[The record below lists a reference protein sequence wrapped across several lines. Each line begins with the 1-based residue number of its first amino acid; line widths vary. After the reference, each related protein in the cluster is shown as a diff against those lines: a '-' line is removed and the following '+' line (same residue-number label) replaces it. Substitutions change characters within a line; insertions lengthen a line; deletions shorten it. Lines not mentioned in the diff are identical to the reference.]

1 MTRFV
6 TTVSALAVA
15 AMMSTGCATKKYV
28 GQRIAPVE
36 TKAAQLEQKN
46 GEQDVTLKAHGD
58 SIDGLEKNLS
68 RTKEQLAD
76 VDTRARAAGTDAQ
89 AAGTKAGEAMTQAE
103 RARML
108 AEKGIAQTT
117 AQGDELR
124 KTIDGV
130 NTFKLASSQS
140 VLFDRDRATLN
151 DGAKQLLDELSKN
164 VASNNR
170 FVIEVQ
176 GYTDKTGPVTYNVVL
191 SQKRAEEVAR
201 YLTGKEKIPL
211 RSIHM
216 LGAGV
221 ASDEQKTREERKLSR
236 RVEVKVWVPEVDSAA
251 KTQTAT
257 TATN

>member
-1 MTRFV
+1 MTRFAM
-6 TTVSALAVA
+6 TVSALAVA
-15 AMMSTGCATKKYV
+15 GMMTTGCATKKYV
-28 GQRIAPVE
+28 AQRIAPVE
-36 TKAAQLEQKN
+36 TKAAQAETKN
-46 GEQDVTLKAHGD
+46 GEQDVTLKAHSD
-58 SIDGLEKNLS
+58 AIDGVEKNLS
-68 RTKEQLAD
+68 RTREQLAD

-103 RARML
+103 RAKML
-108 AEKGIAQTT
+108 AEKGIQQTT
-117 AQGDELR
+117 AQGEELR

-130 NTFKLASSQS
+130 NTFKLSTSQS

-164 VASNNR
+164 VTSANR
-170 FVIEVQ
+170 YVIEVQ
-176 GYTDKTGPVTYNVVL
+176 GYTDKTGSVPYNVVL

-201 YLTGKEKIPL
+201 YLMAKEKIPL

-221 ASDEQKTREERKLSR
+221 ADDEQKTREARKLSR
-236 RVEVKVWVPEVDSAA
+236 RVEVKVWVPEVDSAT
-251 KTQTAT
+251 KTMTAA

>member
-6 TTVSALAVA
+6 ITVSALAVA

-46 GEQDVTLKAHGD
+46 TEQDATLKAHGD
-58 SIDGLEKNLS
+58 SIEATDKNLS
-68 RTKEQLAD
+68 RTREQLAD
-76 VDTRARAAGTDAQ
+76 VDARAKAAGTDAQ

-108 AEKGIAQTT
+108 AEKGIAQ
-117 AQGDELR
+117 GDEIR

-151 DGAKQLLDELSKN
+151 EDAKNLLDELSKN
-164 VASNNR
+164 VAANNR

-201 YLTGKEKIPL
+201 YLTAKEKIPL
-211 RSIHM
+211 RAIHM

-221 ASDEQKTREERKLSR
+221 AADEQKTREERKLSR
-236 RVEVKVWVPEVDSAA
+236 RVEVKVWVPEVDSAS
-251 KTQTAT
+251 KSQTAS

>member
-46 GEQDVTLKAHGD
+46 TEQDATLKAHGD
-58 SIDGLEKNLS
+58 QIDGVEKNLS
-68 RTKEQLAD
+68 RTREQLAD
-76 VDTRARAAGTDAQ
+76 VDARAKAAGTDAQ

-108 AEKGIAQTT
+108 AEKGIAQ
-117 AQGDELR
+117 GDEIR

-151 DGAKQLLDELSKN
+151 EDAKNLLDELSKN
-164 VASNNR
+164 VAANNR

-176 GYTDKTGPVTYNVVL
+176 GYTDKTGPVSYNVVL

-221 ASDEQKTREERKLSR
+221 ANDEQKTREERKLSR
-236 RVEVKVWVPEVDSAA
+236 RVEVKVWVPEVDSAT
-251 KTQTAT
+251 KSQTAT